1 MNDDLYA
8 ATRYRLKVTSAFR
21 DLNSAVDGFKK
32 KYSPIPWLR
41 KFDRKYPQYFDD
53 KPGWRRNGKLFLNN
67 HEFPTIP
74 VNPVLE
80 DGITRYS
87 SAYDGSFVG
96 NNYIKYWWYNES
108 YPKDSGKW
116 WYKKRE
122 YSNSGI
128 GVYPD
133 PPLSTPG
140 MSNHGWGI
148 SVDLDGNIFK
158 NKKAVDWMA
167 NHMLDYGWSR
177 ESFLSDDDWHITFY
191 IVYMVTPLVSRR
203 LEDLKKA
210 SVIKPALNKINPSI
224 VSATKK
230 VSSTPALA
238 SLPIKQIV
246 ASKTLD
252 TVGPKFY
259 SSNSSNS
266 ISNNFLGFFE
276 RAIEVSSDLA
286 LQVLFNHRSLFGK
299 DDSVTKLN
307 IFIDAFG
314 LHGPLYQLDAIDRSI
329 PAWIETKPREINIGE
344 SNTLKFFKGL
354 SRITKNY
361 VTNPEKMVAALLS
374 GGLTVTVDQLDF
386 LTDFFDRFKA
396 PDPTFTSPATL
407 SPETFSTNFNVSSRK
422 SSTPLEAGGGAF
434 GRQATVTSS
443 KFTVLPSLKN
453 LDGLSPKI
461 FKIAK
466 PYNGSSDP
474 GDFLTYD
481 EFFEMMVH
489 PLVGN
494 FSFGLAAVFT
504 AIASRE
510 GNLGENKISIGTAN
524 GSEHLGFLQ
533 IRCKPEDTDDF
544 SKQTG
549 WVGASML
556 WSVPYDVSGE
566 PILSSNNKKYAWEAF
581 IKDPNIIKEIKAKAF
596 SELKASQKSGLSLF
610 EKNSPTLRKASNGD
624 AIYDVADRKNAASYL
639 ADWAKIPANQVW
651 MMKSRF
657 SLAPNYLEKQ
667 LTNIKLPYTP
677 QISIMTRTDEPW
689 KVRGVG
695 FLFNPWNTG
704 GENTWKEGAD
714 VNIAFNVLVNWI
726 KKYGVFSLETNTRPT
741 QLQAETRALKE
752 LTDLSSYMESGKK
765 KAFNSWLLGID

>member
-8 ATRYRLKVTSAFR
+8 ATKYRLKVTSAFR
-21 DLNSAVDGFKK
+21 DLNSAVGSFKE
-32 KYSPIPWLR
+32 KYSSIPWLR
-41 KFDRKYPQYFDD
+41 KWDRINYPDYFDD

-67 HEFPTIP
+67 HEFPAIL

-116 WYKKRE
+116 WYKKPK
-122 YSNSGI
+122 YSKLG
-128 GVYPD
+128 D

-210 SVIKPALNKINPSI
+210 SVIKPALNKVNPSI

-266 ISNNFLGFFE
+266 ISDNFLGFFE

-286 LQVLFNHRSLFGK
+286 LEALLYRHNLFGK
-299 DDSVTKLN
+299 NDSITTLQR
-307 IFIDAFG
+307 FIDAFG

-344 SNTLKFFKGL
+344 SNTLKFFANL
-354 SRITKNY
+354 FRITKDY
-361 VTNPEKMVAALLS
+361 VKNPEKVVAALWTQ
-374 GGLTVTVDQLDF
+374 GLTASIDLMVA
-386 LTDFFDRFKA
+386 LTDLFDNYKG

-434 GRQATVTSS
+434 GRQATITSG

-453 LDGLSPKI
+453 LDGLSSKI
-461 FKIAK
+461 FKVAK

-474 GDFLTYD
+474 GDFLTYN

-510 GNLGENKISIGTAN
+510 GNLGENKIGIGVAN

-533 IRCKPEDTDDF
+533 IRCKPENTDDF
-544 SKQTG
+544 SNRTG
-549 WVGASML
+549 WVSPSML
-556 WSVPYDVSGE
+556 WSVPYSESGE

-581 IKDPNIIKEIKAKAF
+581 IKDPNIIKEIKGKA
-596 SELKASQKSGLSLF
+596 SSSSKASQSSAASLINANTPAF
-610 EKNSPTLRKASNGD
+610 NGE
-624 AIYDVADRKNAASYL
+624 YNPADRKNAASYL

-651 MMKSRF
+651 MMKSKF
-657 SLAPNYLEKQ
+657 SLPSNYLEKQ
-667 LTNIKLPYTP
+667 LTNIQLPYIP
-677 QISIMTRTDEPW
+677 QVSIMKKIDKPW
-689 KVRGVG
+689 NVRGVG
-695 FLFNPWNTG
+695 FLFNPWNIS
-704 GENTWKEGAD
+704 GENTWKQGSD
-714 VNIAFNVLVNWI
+714 VNVAFDVLVNWF
-726 KKYGVFSLETNTRPT
+726 KKYGLFSQTGSTPSQT
-741 QLQAETRALKE
+741 QAETRALKE